1 MADFW
6 IKLEKNTPDKPE
18 IFEMAEM
25 LSIDPDAVLGK
36 LIRVWC
42 WVDSNSSDGHI
53 KSVTPVLIDRLTM
66 SQGFADA
73 MTSVGWLEE
82 TSIPNFSRHLGES
95 AKKRAKDSERKR
107 KSRESSEECPE
118 ESVTKRGLDKSRVDK
133 NRVEATNDEKN
144 DNKSKDASLLIFAD
158 YGFSDQQISLIFEN
172 RKKNS
177 KNAKSAK
184 ITEIIAKSIC
194 KEMKLCV
201 EAGYTIDNVLNEWHE
216 TSWVAF
222 KAEWI
227 QKRIPLNN
235 NAGNH
240 NGQDQF
246 KRNFKETPLERM
258 ARKQKS
264 MDMRSAPPEYH
275 GQIVGENDTVVS
287 TQMGIDGRGSSQ

>member
-18 IFEMAEM
+18 IFEMAEI

-82 TSIPNFSRHLGES
+82 NSIPNFARHLGES

-107 KSRESSEECPE
+107 MSRTTSEDCPKK
-118 ESVTKRGLDKSRVDK
+118 SVTESGLDKSRVDK
-133 NRVEATNDEKN
+133 IIEDKQQKKKAAVKN
-144 DNKSKDASLLIFAD
+144 DLFDVFWKEYPKTQGKAQALKTWKKLNPNQHLFDLIISSVVKFKSS
-158 YGFSDQQISLIFEN
+158 
-172 RKKNS
+172 
-177 KNAKSAK
+177 
-184 ITEIIAKSIC
+184 
-194 KEMKLCV
+194 
-201 EAGYTIDNVLNEWHE
+201 NEWKKDGGQ
-216 TSWVAF
+216 F
-222 KAEWI
+222 
-227 QKRIPLNN
+227 IPNASTWLNGERWEDELTYG
-235 NAGNH
+235 AIP
-240 NGQDQF
+240 NGQDRPKQHI
-246 KRNFKETPLERM
+246 KETPLERM

-264 MDMRSAPPEYH
+264 MDMRSAPPEYY

-287 TQMGIDGRGSSQ
+287 TQMGIDGRGSFE